1 MKLPLP
7 TRPAALRVDPALLR
21 IDAIGCAVCAALAG
35 LWYFAGV
42 HPLSEARAA
51 RESAR
56 TLLCDRD
63 AQIAEL
69 YASRSAFQKS
79 LRDMQERLNTGQ
91 VQLQPPEQVNT
102 RIDQLTQLAAACNLR
117 VDQIKPESPTVLAK
131 YTTIQ
136 IRLEGAGSWADAA
149 RFLHRLKEKHPDN
162 GITGFELR
170 GEPEASDKV
179 PHFAFSLIW
188 YAQPPARPAHPANSP
203 AK

>member
-1 MKLPLP
+1 VKLP
-7 TRPAALRVDPALLR
+7 RSSVDPALLK
-21 IDAIGCAVCAALAG
+21 IDAVGCAVCAALAG

-42 HPLSEARAA
+42 RPLSEARAS

-56 TLLCDRD
+56 TLLCERD

-69 YASRSAFQKS
+69 YTSRSAFQKS
-79 LRDMQERLNTGQ
+79 RRDMQERLDAGQ
-91 VQLQPPEQVNT
+91 VQLQRPDQINT

-117 VDQIKPESPTVLAK
+117 IDQIKPEPPTVLAK

-136 IRLEGAGSWADAA
+136 IKLDGAGSWADAA
-149 RFLHRLKEKHPDN
+149 RFLHQLKEKHPDN

-179 PHFAFSLIW
+179 PLFSFSLIW
-188 YAQPPARPAHPANSP
+188 YAQGPAPSASP
-203 AK
+203 SKSPSK